1 MALIHIIR
9 DVPEYKGGAVEADIP
24 EQDYPI
30 LNARGWRKADG
41 KVKTDEVI
49 TPSKSAEKPAE
60 KPVEKVEKVEKPLFK
75 GGTK

>member
-9 DVPEYKGGAVEADIP
+9 DVPEYKGGALEADIP

-30 LNARGWRKADG
+30 LNARGWRKAEG
-41 KVKTDEVI
+41 KA
-49 TPSKSAEKPAE
+49 PSKPLNLLQKRNLKSLLKKTAEKT
-60 KPVEKVEKVEKPLFK
+60 VFK